1 MGPSE
6 DREGPRAQL
15 SFPYVF
21 EPNILYAPDFRDRL
35 MALYELDELSEIC
48 FCVFVDVANGR
59 WTNMPLGSLLPNVAK
74 L

>member
-1 MGPSE
+1 MGPSD
-6 DREGPRAQL
+6 DREGRRAQL

-21 EPNILYAPDFRDRL
+21 EPNILYAPDFRVRL

-48 FCVFVDVANGR
+48 FCVFVDVANGP
-59 WTNMPLGSLLPNVAK
+59 WTKMLQSSLLPNVAK